1 MKVVI
6 VNGPNLNLLG
16 VREKSIYG
24 EQSFEE
30 YLKELRQT
38 FPRII
43 ISFFQSNVEG
53 EIINYLHENGF
64 DSDAIILNAGGYT
77 HTSVALADAVAAIKT
92 EVIEVHISNIYA
104 REEFRKKSLLSPH
117 CSSVICGFGLD
128 SYRLA
133 LESKI

>member
-43 ISFFQSNVEG
+43 ISFFSE
-53 EIINYLHENGF
+53 
-64 DSDAIILNAGGYT
+64 
-77 HTSVALADAVAAIKT
+77 
-92 EVIEVHISNIYA
+92 
-104 REEFRKKSLLSPH
+104 
-117 CSSVICGFGLD
+117 
-128 SYRLA
+128 
-133 LESKI
+133 